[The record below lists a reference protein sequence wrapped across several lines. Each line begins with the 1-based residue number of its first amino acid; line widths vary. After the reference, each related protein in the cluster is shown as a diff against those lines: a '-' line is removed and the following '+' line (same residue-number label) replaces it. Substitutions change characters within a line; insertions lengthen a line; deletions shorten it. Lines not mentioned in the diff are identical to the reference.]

1 MIKAEHSNIA
11 RLIFNPYINRIIKK
25 SFSNFY
31 LVNLY
36 PSVSSES
43 SLIVTPNHISWWDG
57 FFIDFVNRKK
67 INRKMYLMMLESSLK
82 KYWFFKKV
90 GAYSIDPDN
99 PRSIV
104 ETVKYTNEILNDTK
118 NFVVTYPQGKIEPFE
133 KRPIDIKEGLKLLIK
148 NSSDKKFVLPVGF
161 KIQFYNEKNPAVI
174 CRFGELIE
182 VKLILE
188 DYNQFRFKFTENI
201 DLLNEAANQKSF
213 IEDLLA

>member
-1 MIKAEHSNIA
+1 MIRAEHLKIA
-11 RLIFNPYINRIIKK
+11 RYIFDPYINRLIKK

-31 LVNLY
+31 LVNSL
-36 PSVSSES
+36 PEINSDS
-43 SLIVTPNHISWWDG
+43 SLIETPNHISWWDG
-57 FFIDFVNRKK
+57 FFIDFINRKK

-104 ETVKYTNEILNDTK
+104 ETVKYTNEILNNTR

-133 KRPIDIKEGLKLLIK
+133 KRPVDLKEGLKLFIK
-148 NSSDKKFVLPVGF
+148 DSTDKKLVLPVGF
-161 KIQFYNEKNPAVI
+161 KIQFYNEKKPAVI

-182 VKLILE
+182 AKLILE
-188 DYNQFRFKFTENI
+188 DYNQFKIKFTENL